1 MYNAFFQL
9 VQCPFEISPDPSL
22 FYATPQHQEAL
33 AGLYYGIKAAKG
45 FMVLTGE
52 VGTGKTLVVRCLQE
66 LLDKNRVAYAYVFNP
81 RLSSQQFLS
90 YVAED
95 LGLSPRPTTKSDL
108 LIGLSRLLIERHR
121 RGVRTMLVV
130 EEAQH
135 LTPIVLEEIR
145 LLTNLETAKG
155 KLLQILLVGQPEL
168 EARLDSPTMSQLKQR
183 VAQWFRLHVL
193 SEHETS
199 EYISCRLKL
208 AGDKRGG
215 IFSSPALEQVY
226 RYSHGIP
233 RLINTLC
240 DNAMMSAFALRTARV
255 TPELIEEAAS
265 DLRMKRVNGNGNGHS
280 AAAGVRWP
288 ADEDAVEDEAAS
300 FAAVLETNEP
310 KTHSYQKL
318 DSLEKKESK

>member
-1 MYNAFFQL
+1 MYNNFFQL
-9 VQCPFEISPDPSL
+9 VQSPFEISPDPSL

-66 LLDKNRVAYAYVFNP
+66 LLDKSRVTYAYVFNP

-95 LGLSPRPTTKSDL
+95 LGLSPHPTTKSDL
-108 LIGLSRLLIERHR
+108 LVGLSRLLIERHR
-121 RGVRTMLVV
+121 RGAMTMLVV

-135 LTPIVLEEIR
+135 LTPVVLEEIR
-145 LLTNLETAKG
+145 LLTNLETARG

-168 EARLDSPTMSQLKQR
+168 QERLDTPALRQLKQR
-183 VAQWFRLHVL
+183 VAHWFRLHVL
-193 SEHETS
+193 SENETS
-199 EYISCRLKL
+199 DYVRCRLKL
-208 AGDKRGG
+208 AGDKSGA
-215 IFSSPALEQVY
+215 IFTATALERVY
-226 RYSHGIP
+226 RYSHGTP

-240 DNAMMSAFALRTARV
+240 DNAMLSAFALRNDRV

-265 DLRMKRVNGNGNGHS
+265 DLCLNRTNGNGHS
-280 AAAGVRWP
+280 PATGVRWP
-288 ADEDAVEDEAAS
+288 ASEEAVDEEAAS
-300 FAAVLETNEP
+300 FATVFEAREP
-310 KTHSYQKL
+310 QVHGYPES
-318 DSLEKKESK
+318 DSPGKKESQ

>member
-52 VGTGKTLVVRCLQE
+52 AGTGKTLVVRCLQD

-95 LGLSPRPTTKSDL
+95 LGLSPHPTTKSNL
-108 LIGLSRLLIERHR
+108 LIGLSRLLIERHQ
-121 RGVRTMLVV
+121 RGVMTMLVV
-130 EEAQH
+130 EEAHH
-135 LTPIVLEEIR
+135 LTPVVLEEIR
-145 LLTNLETAKG
+145 LLTNLETARG

-168 EARLDSPTMSQLKQR
+168 EARLDSPALRQLKQR
-183 VAQWFRLHVL
+183 VTLWFRLRVL
-193 SEHETS
+193 SENETAD
-199 EYISCRLKL
+199 YVRLRLKL
-208 AGDKRGG
+208 AGDKNGG
-215 IFSSPALEQVY
+215 IFTVMALDWIY
-226 RYSHGIP
+226 RYSHGTP

-240 DNAMMSAFALRTARV
+240 DNAMMSAFALRKTQV
-255 TPELIEEAAS
+255 TPELVEEAAS
-265 DLRMKRVNGNGNGHS
+265 DLGLNRVNGNGHS
-280 AAAGVRWP
+280 AVAEVRWP
-288 ADEDAVEDEAAS
+288 AGDDAMEEEVAS
-300 FAAVLETNEP
+300 FAAVLEGREP
-310 KTHSYQKL
+310 ETQSYSEL
-318 DSLEKKESK
+318 NSSEKKVSE

>member
-9 VQCPFEISPDPSL
+9 VQSPFEISPDPSL
-22 FYATPQHQEAL
+22 FYATAQHQEAL
-33 AGLYYGIKAAKG
+33 AGLYYGIRAGKG

-66 LLDKNRVAYAYVFNP
+66 ILDKNRVAYAYVFNP

-95 LGLSPRPTTKSDL
+95 LGLSPHPTTKSDL

-121 RGVRTMLVV
+121 RGAITMLVV

-145 LLTNLETAKG
+145 LLTNLETARG
-155 KLLQILLVGQPEL
+155 KLLQILMVGQPEL
-168 EARLDSPTMSQLKQR
+168 EARLDSPTLRQLKQR
-183 VAQWFRLHVL
+183 VALCFRLHVL
-193 SEHETS
+193 SESETS
-199 EYISCRLKL
+199 DYVRCRLKL
-208 AGDKRGG
+208 AGDKSGE
-215 IFSSPALEQVY
+215 IFTTAALERVY
-226 RYSHGIP
+226 RYSQGTP

-240 DNAMMSAFALRTARV
+240 DNAMMSAYAVRNERV
-255 TPELIEEAAS
+255 SPDLVEEAAS
-265 DLRMKRVNGNGNGHS
+265 DLGMNRVNGNGHT

-288 ADEDAVEDEAAS
+288 AGAEANEEEAAS
-300 FAAVLETNEP
+300 FAAIVGARDPEVRRSPEL
-310 KTHSYQKL
+310 HSP
-318 DSLEKKESK
+318 EKKESR